1 MPCKA
6 TEAVIS
12 CWQGDPRR
20 LRRKCR
26 LAVSVISTG
35 KAGQG
40 RHCLGWDTLTN
51 YHGLGFKGWFL
62 VAQSRDTIHRR
73 NAGLV

>member
-40 RHCLGWDTLTN
+40 GMLAWCESERFLT
-51 YHGLGFKGWFL
+51 GLWFEYVISQL
-62 VAQSRDTIHRR
+62 WCYFEDLET
-73 NAGLV
+73 